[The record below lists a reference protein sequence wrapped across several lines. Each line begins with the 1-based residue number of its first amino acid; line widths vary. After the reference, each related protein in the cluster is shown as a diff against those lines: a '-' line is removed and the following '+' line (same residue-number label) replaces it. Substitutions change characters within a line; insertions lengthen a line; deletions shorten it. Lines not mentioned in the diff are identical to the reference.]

1 MERIGFGYSKTSDV
15 CGYLYALKC
24 DNRFYVIT
32 KRQYTYAQ
40 RKTKKKK
47 PFFYTELPVF
57 IDGIN
62 I

>member
-1 MERIGFGYSKTSDV
+1 MKRLYYGYSKMV
-15 CGYLYALKC
+15 PAKGHIYALKC

-32 KRQYTYAQ
+32 QAQYERILAKL
-40 RKTKKKK
+40 RVK
-47 PFFYTELPVF
+47 PVFLTDLPVY

>member
-1 MERIGFGYSKTSDV
+1 MNMIGYGYSKNLPPKGHV
-15 CGYLYALKC
+15 RALKC

-32 KRQYTYAQ
+32 KAQYD
-40 RKTKKKK
+40 RILERLRVK
-47 PFFYTELPVF
+47 PVFLTDLPVY